1 VQNCTRFVVDWG
13 SYKVEKQRTY
23 MAIDLKS
30 FYASVECIDH
40 DLDPL
45 NANLVVADNSRTDK
59 TICLAVSPALKQF
72 GVPGRPRL
80 YQVEQIVNKLNWKRA
95 ENHRLTK
102 YASINRQHLLKSP
115 TLKIGY
121 QVVKPRMNFY
131 MHKSAEIYGI
141 YLRFIAAKNIHVYSI
156 DEVLM
161 DVTDYLEQHQVPAH
175 VLAKMIIQEIQAE
188 TGITATAGIG
198 TNLYL
203 AKVAMDIV
211 AKHIPGDED
220 GVRIAQMDEQQYRR
234 LLWAHQPLTDFWR
247 IGKGTATRLEKL
259 GLLTMGDVARCS
271 LGTLSDKKN
280 EEILYQEFGKN
291 AELIIDHAWGHETAT
306 LEDIKNYRSSDHGLY
321 SSQVLMKPTSYDD
334 GLKVLGGMSDNLA
347 LDLVQKN
354 AVTNSVGIIV
364 DYDIKSLQMDGS
376 FNGTLVTD
384 YYGRKVPKSDH
395 AKMKLDVPT
404 SSSREL
410 KKAFKN
416 IYAQTNT
423 KMLIRRITLTA
434 TNLVDETD
442 AKKAR
447 QFKQTSLFGNA
458 EAEIVEDKIA
468 QDKRQSDRK
477 IQEMI
482 LDLQKKFDNKNV
494 ILKASD
500 LEKGSTT
507 IERNNQIGG
516 HHA

>member
-1 VQNCTRFVVDWG
+1 MAQ
-13 SYKVEKQRTY
+13 QRTY

-59 TICLAVSPALKQF
+59 TICLAVSPALKKF

-80 YQVEQIVNKLNWKRA
+80 FQVEQIVYKLNRERLKT
-95 ENHRLTK
+95 NSTHRLTK
-102 YASINRQHLLKSP
+102 YSSINRQHLLNSP

-121 QVVKPRMNFY
+121 KTVKPRMNFY
-131 MHKSAEIYGI
+131 MHKSTEIYGI

-161 DVTDYLEQHQVPAH
+161 DVTDYLDHHNISAH
-175 VLAKMIIQEIQAE
+175 ALAKNIIQEIQAE

-211 AKHIPGDED
+211 AKHIPGDND
-220 GVRIAQMDEQQYRR
+220 GVRIAQMNEQQYRK

-247 IGKGTATRLEKL
+247 VGHGTAKRLEKL
-259 GLLTMGDVARCS
+259 GLNTMGDVARCS
-271 LGTLSDKKN
+271 LGTLSDDKN
-280 EEILYQEFGKN
+280 EQILYQEFGKN
-291 AELIIDHAWGHETAT
+291 AELLIDHAWGHETAT
-306 LEDIKNYRSSDHGLY
+306 LEDIKNYRSDDHGLY
-321 SSQVLMKPTSYDD
+321 SSQVLMKPTSYED
-334 GLKVLGGMSDNLA
+334 GLKILRGMSDALA
-347 LDLVQKN
+347 LDLVQKK
-354 AVTNSVGIIV
+354 AVTDRIGVIV
-364 DYDIKSLQMDGS
+364 DYDIKSLQID
-376 FNGTLVTD
+376 NGFTGKLTTD
-384 YYGRKVPKSDH
+384 YYGRKTPKPDH
-395 AKMKLDVPT
+395 GYTKLSAAT
-404 SSSREL
+404 SSSLEL
-410 KKAFKN
+410 RNTFKALYEKHIN
-416 IYAQTNT
+416 S

-434 TNLVDETD
+434 TNLVDESEAT
-442 AKKAR
+442 KKEK
-447 QFKQTSLFGNA
+447 FKQIDLFSNP
-458 EAEIVEDKIA
+458 EQEII
-468 QDKRQSDRK
+468 QDKHAQAKRQQDRK
-477 IQEMI
+477 IQETI
-482 LDLQKKFDNKNV
+482 LDLQKRFNNRNV

>member
-1 VQNCTRFVVDWG
+1 MT
-13 SYKVEKQRTY
+13 KQRTY

-80 YQVEQIVNKLNWKRA
+80 FQVERIVQKLNWQRA
-95 ENHRLTK
+95 KANPSQHLTR
-102 YASINRQHLLKSP
+102 YASINRQHLLNSP
-115 TLKIGY
+115 SLKIGY
-121 QVVKPRMNFY
+121 KTVKPRMNFY
-131 MHKSAEIYGI
+131 MHKSTEIYGI
-141 YLRFIAAKNIHVYSI
+141 YLRFIAAENIHVYSI

-161 DVTDYLEQHQVPAH
+161 DVTDYLETHNVSAH
-175 VLAKMIIQEIQAE
+175 VLAKTIIQQIQSE

-198 TNLYL
+198 TNLFL

-247 IGKGTATRLEKL
+247 IGHGTATRLEKL
-259 GLLTMGDVARCS
+259 GLQTMGDIVRCS
-271 LGTLSDKKN
+271 LGSLSDKLN
-280 EEILYQEFGKN
+280 EQVLYQEFGKN

-306 LEDIKNYRSSDHGLY
+306 LADIKNYRSEDHGLY
-321 SSQVLMKPTSYDD
+321 SSQVLMKPTSYED
-334 GLKVLGGMSDNLA
+334 GLKIVRGMSDNLA
-347 LDLVQKN
+347 LELVQKKQ
-354 AVTNSVGIIV
+354 VTDRVGLIV
-364 DYDIKSLQMDGS
+364 DYDIKSLQIDNS
-376 FNGTLVTD
+376 FTGKLTTD
-384 YYGRKVPKSDH
+384 YYGRKTPKPDH
-395 AKMKLDVPT
+395 AYVKLDFPT

-410 KKAFKN
+410 KHTFKQLYENN
-416 IYAQTNT
+416 IND
-423 KMLIRRITLTA
+423 KMLIRRVTLTA
-434 TNLVDETD
+434 TNLVDET
-442 AKKAR
+442 KA
-447 QFKQTSLFGNA
+447 QQKVAFKQTGLFDNV
-458 EAEIVEDKIA
+458 EADIVEDKA
-468 QDKRQSDRK
+468 SQQQRQQDRK
-477 IQEMI
+477 IQETI
-482 LDLQKKFDNKNV
+482 LELQKKFNNKNI

-500 LEKGSTT
+500 LEAGSTT

>member
-1 VQNCTRFVVDWG
+1 MG
-13 SYKVEKQRTY
+13 KQRTY

-59 TICLAVSPALKQF
+59 TICLAVSPALKKF

-80 YQVEQIVNKLNWKRA
+80 YQVEQIVNKINRQRNQALEYR
-95 ENHRLTK
+95 HLTR
-102 YASINRQHLLKSP
+102 YSSINRQHLLNSP
-115 TLKIGY
+115 TLKVGY
-121 QVVKPRMNFY
+121 KVVKPRMNFY

-141 YLRFIAAKNIHVYSI
+141 YLRFITAKNIHDYSI

-161 DVTDYLEQHQVPAH
+161 DETDYLDQHQIQPH
-175 VLAKMIIQEIQAE
+175 ILAKKIIQEIQAE

-220 GVRIAQMDEQQYRR
+220 GVRIAQMDEQQYRK
-234 LLWAHQPLTDFWR
+234 LLWAHRPMTDFWR

-259 GLLTMGDVARCS
+259 GLMTMGDVARCS
-271 LGTLSDKKN
+271 LGLLSDKNN
-280 EEILYQEFGKN
+280 EEIIYQEFGKN
-291 AELIIDHAWGHETAT
+291 AELIIDHAWGRESAT
-306 LEDIKNYRSSDHGLY
+306 LADIKNYRSSDHGLY
-321 SSQVLMKPTSYDD
+321 SSQVLMKPTSFED
-334 GLKVLGGMSDNLA
+334 GLKIVRGMSDTLS
-347 LDLVQKN
+347 LDLVQKKS
-354 AVTNSVGIIV
+354 VTDQVGIIV
-364 DYDIKSLQMDGS
+364 DYDITSLQIDGS
-376 FNGTLVTD
+376 FSGTLVTD
-384 YYGRKVPKSDH
+384 YYGRKVPKPDH
-395 AKMKLDVPT
+395 AKVKLSAAT

-410 KKAFKN
+410 NAAYKKLYEEHIN
-416 IYAQTNT
+416 N
-423 KMLIRRITLTA
+423 KMLIRRVTLTA
-434 TNLVDETD
+434 NNLVNE
-442 AKKAR
+442 AIAQKKI
-447 QFKQTSLFGNA
+447 QFKQIDLFGNA
-458 EAEIVEDKIA
+458 TEEIVEDKAA
-468 QDKRQSDRK
+468 QAKRQQDHK
-477 IQEMI
+477 IQETI
-482 LDLQKKFDNKNV
+482 LNLQKRFDNKNI

>member
-1 VQNCTRFVVDWG
+1 MGENT
-13 SYKVEKQRTY
+13 RTY

-80 YQVEQIVNKLNWKRA
+80 FQVEQIVSKLNRQRA
-95 ENHRLTK
+95 NELASHRLTR
-102 YASINRQHLLKSP
+102 YSSINRQHLLNSP
-115 TLKIGY
+115 SLKLGY
-121 QVVKPRMNFY
+121 KVVKPRMNFY

-161 DVTDYLEQHQVPAH
+161 DVTDYLKTHTISAH
-175 VLAKMIIQEIQAE
+175 TLAKTIIQQIQAE

-211 AKHIPGDED
+211 AKHIPADQD
-220 GVRIAQMDEQQYRR
+220 GVRIAQMDEHQYRK

-247 IGKGTATRLEKL
+247 IGKGISKRLQKL
-259 GLLTMGDVARCS
+259 GLNTMGDVARCS
-271 LGTLSDKKN
+271 LGTLSDAKN
-280 EEILYQEFGKN
+280 EEILYREFGKN

-306 LEDIKNYRSSDHGLY
+306 LADIKNYRSDDHGLY

-334 GLKVLGGMSDNLA
+334 GLKIVRGMSDALA
-347 LDLVQKN
+347 LELVQKKV
-354 AVTNSVGIIV
+354 VTDRIGLII
-364 DYDIKSLQMDGS
+364 DYDVKSLEIDSS
-376 FNGTLVTD
+376 FSGTLVDD
-384 YYGRKVPKSDH
+384 YYGRKAPKPDH
-395 AKMKLDVPT
+395 TFQNLPVAT
-404 SSSREL
+404 SSSEEL
-410 KKAFKN
+410 RNIFKAMYQNMTNKKL
-416 IYAQTNT
+416 
-423 KMLIRRITLTA
+423 LIRRVTVTA
-434 TNLVDETD
+434 NHLMDE
-442 AKKAR
+442 AKAIQTEKY
-447 QFKQTSLFGNA
+447 KQTSLFDNP
-458 EAEIVEDKIA
+458 EIEIKQEKKA
-468 QDKRQSDRK
+468 SLKRQQDRK
-477 IQEMI
+477 IQETI
-482 LDLQKKFDNKNV
+482 LELQKKFDNKNV

>member
-1 VQNCTRFVVDWG
+1 M
-13 SYKVEKQRTY
+13 EKQRTY

-59 TICLAVSPALKQF
+59 TICLAVSPALKKF
-72 GVPGRPRL
+72 NVPGRPRL
-80 YQVEQIVNKLNWKRA
+80 YQVEQIVNKLNRQRF
-95 ENHRLTK
+95 NDSPHHHLTK
-102 YASINRQHLLKSP
+102 YSSINRQHLLNSP

-121 QVVKPRMNFY
+121 KVVKPRMNFY
-131 MHKSAEIYGI
+131 MHKSTEIYGI
-141 YLRFIAAKNIHVYSI
+141 YLRFIAAENIHVYSI

-161 DVTDYLEQHQVPAH
+161 DVTDYLEQHQITAH
-175 VLAKMIIQEIQAE
+175 VLAKTIIQEIQAE

-220 GVRIAQMDEQQYRR
+220 GVRIAQMNEQQYRK

-247 IGKGTATRLEKL
+247 IGRGTSTRLEKL
-259 GLLTMGDVARCS
+259 GLKTMGDIVRCS
-271 LGTLSDKKN
+271 LGSLSDSQN
-280 EEILYQEFGKN
+280 AEILYQELGKN
-291 AELIIDHAWGHETAT
+291 AELLIDHAWGHETAT
-306 LEDIKNYRSSDHGLY
+306 LADIKNYRADDHGLY
-321 SSQVLMKPTSYDD
+321 SSQVLMKPTSYED
-334 GLKVLGGMSDNLA
+334 GLKITHGMSDNMA
-347 LDLVQKN
+347 LDLVQKRS
-354 AVTNSVGIIV
+354 VTTCIGIIL
-364 DYDIKSLQMDGS
+364 DYDITSLQINSGFS
-376 FNGTLVTD
+376 GKLVTD
-384 YYGRKVPKSDH
+384 YYGRKTPKPDH
-395 AKMKLDVPT
+395 AHVKLSVAT
-404 SSSREL
+404 SSSSEL
-410 KKAFKN
+410 WSTFKTLYESTAN
-416 IYAQTNT
+416 P

-434 TNLVDETD
+434 TNLVDES
-442 AKKAR
+442 KAV
-447 QFKQTSLFGNA
+447 QTIKFKQTNLFGNA
-458 EAEIVEDKIA
+458 EAEIVQDNNA
-468 QDKRQSDRK
+468 QIKRQRDRK
-477 IQEMI
+477 IQETI
-482 LDLQKKFDNKNV
+482 LNLQKRFDNKNV

>member
-1 VQNCTRFVVDWG
+1 MG
-13 SYKVEKQRTY
+13 KLRTY

-40 DLDPL
+40 KLDPL

-80 YQVEQIVNKLNWKRA
+80 FQVEQIVNKLNRNRA
-95 ENHRLTK
+95 NNLSGHRLTR
-102 YASINRQHLLKSP
+102 YSSINRQHLLNSP
-115 TLKIGY
+115 SLKIGY

-161 DVTDYLEQHQVPAH
+161 DVTDYLDQHQIEPH
-175 VLAKMIIQEIQAE
+175 VLAKKIIQEIQAE

-220 GVRIAQMDEQQYRR
+220 GVRIAQMDEQQYRQ

-247 IGKGTATRLEKL
+247 IGKGTSTRLEKL
-259 GLLTMGDVARCS
+259 GLQTMGDVARCS
-271 LGTLSDKKN
+271 LGSLSDSKN
-280 EEILYQEFGKN
+280 AEILYHEFGKN

-321 SSQVLMKPTSYDD
+321 SSQVLMKPTSYED
-334 GLKVLGGMSDNLA
+334 GLKILRGMSDMVSLE
-347 LDLVQKN
+347 LVQKKS
-354 AVTNSVGIIV
+354 VTDRIGVIV
-364 DYDIKSLQMDGS
+364 DYDITSLQIDSS
-376 FNGTLVTD
+376 FSGKLVTD

-395 AKMKLDVPT
+395 AHVKLPAKT

-410 KKAFKN
+410 KASYKELYDQ
-416 IYAQTNT
+416 ITN
-423 KMLIRRITLTA
+423 KKFLIRRITLTA
-434 TNLVDETD
+434 TNLVDETT
-442 AKKAR
+442 AKQTA
-447 QFKQTSLFGNA
+447 QFKQIDLFSNPD
-458 EAEIVEDKIA
+458 AEIN
-468 QDKRQSDRK
+468 QDKTDLAKRKQDRK
-477 IQEMI
+477 IQEII
-482 LDLQKKFDNKNV
+482 LDLQRKFDNKNI

-500 LEKGSTT
+500 LEEGSTT

>member
-1 VQNCTRFVVDWG
+1 MAQ
-13 SYKVEKQRTY
+13 QRTY

-59 TICLAVSPALKQF
+59 TICLAVSPALKNF

-80 YQVEQIVNKLNWKRA
+80 FQVEQIVYKLNRERIKT
-95 ENHRLTK
+95 NSTHRLTK
-102 YASINRQHLLKSP
+102 YSSINRQHLLNSP
-115 TLKIGY
+115 TLRIGY
-121 QVVKPRMNFY
+121 KTVKPRMNFY

-161 DVTDYLEQHQVPAH
+161 DVTDYLDNHNISAH
-175 VLAKMIIQEIQAE
+175 ALAKNIIQEIQAE

-211 AKHIPGDED
+211 AKHIPGDSD
-220 GVRIAQMDEQQYRR
+220 GVRIAQMNEQQYRK

-247 IGKGTATRLEKL
+247 VGHGTAKRLKKL
-259 GLLTMGDVARCS
+259 GLNTMGDVARCS
-271 LGTLSDKKN
+271 LGTLSDDKN
-280 EEILYQEFGKN
+280 EQILYQEFGKN
-291 AELIIDHAWGHETAT
+291 AELLIDHAWGHETAT
-306 LEDIKNYRSSDHGLY
+306 LEDIKNYRSDDHGLY
-321 SSQVLMKPTSYDD
+321 SSQVLMKPTSYED
-334 GLKVLGGMSDNLA
+334 GLKILRGMSDTLA
-347 LDLVQKN
+347 LDLVQKK
-354 AVTNSVGIIV
+354 AVTDRIGVIV
-364 DYDIKSLQMDGS
+364 DYDIKSLQID
-376 FNGTLVTD
+376 NGFTGKLTTD
-384 YYGRKVPKSDH
+384 YYGRKTPKPDH
-395 AKMKLDVPT
+395 GYTKLSAAT
-404 SSSREL
+404 SSSLEL
-410 KKAFKN
+410 RNTFKALYEKHIN
-416 IYAQTNT
+416 S

-434 TNLVDETD
+434 TNLVNEDEATQ
-442 AKKAR
+442 K
-447 QFKQTSLFGNA
+447 QTFKQIDLFSNP
-458 EAEIVEDKIA
+458 EQEIIKDKHA
-468 QDKRQSDRK
+468 QVKRQQDRK
-477 IQEMI
+477 IQETI
-482 LDLQKKFDNKNV
+482 LNLQKRFNNRNV

>member
-1 VQNCTRFVVDWG
+1 M
-13 SYKVEKQRTY
+13 EKQRTY
-23 MAIDLKS
+23 IAIDLKS

-40 DLDPL
+40 NLDPL

-80 YQVEQIVNKLNWKRA
+80 FQVDQIVNELNRKKAQKLS
-95 ENHRLTK
+95 HSYLTR
-102 YASINRQHLLKSP
+102 YSSINRAHILRSP

-121 QVVKPRMNFY
+121 KVVKPRMNFY

-141 YLRFIAAKNIHVYSI
+141 YLRFIEAKNIHVYSI

-161 DVTDYLEQHQVPAH
+161 DVTDYLENHQIAPH
-175 VLAKMIIQEIQAE
+175 ILAKEIIQEIQAE

-211 AKHIPGDED
+211 AKHIPGDKD

-234 LLWAHQPLTDFWR
+234 LLWAHQPMTDFWR
-247 IGKGTATRLEKL
+247 IGKGTANRLEKL
-259 GLLTMGDVARCS
+259 DLYTMGDVARCS
-271 LGTLSDKKN
+271 LGSLSDKKN
-280 EEILYQEFGKN
+280 EEILYNEFGKN

-306 LEDIKNYRSSDHGLY
+306 LADIKNYRSNDHGLY
-321 SSQVLMKPTSYDD
+321 SSQVLMKPTTYED
-334 GLKVLGGMSDNLA
+334 GLKIISGMSDNLS
-347 LDLVQKN
+347 LDLVKKRSL
-354 AVTNSVGIIV
+354 TNSVGIIV
-364 DYDIKSLQMDGS
+364 DYDIKSLQLDGS
-376 FNGTLVTD
+376 FSGTLVTD
-384 YYGRKVPKSDH
+384 YYGRKVPKPDH
-395 AKMKLDVPT
+395 IKMKLNVPT

-410 KKAFKN
+410 KNTFKKLYEKQVN
-416 IYAQTNT
+416 S
-423 KMLIRRITLTA
+423 KMLLRRITLTA
-434 TNLVDETD
+434 NNLVDESD
-442 AKKAR
+442 FSKMH
-447 QFKQTSLFGNA
+447 QFKQTSLFSDA
-458 EAEIVEDKIA
+458 TEDIAEDKQA
-468 QDKRQSDRK
+468 QNKRQSDRK
-477 IQEMI
+477 VQEMI
-482 LDLQKKFDNKNV
+482 LNLQKRFDDKNI

>member
-1 VQNCTRFVVDWG
+1 M
-13 SYKVEKQRTY
+13 EKQRVY

-40 DLDPL
+40 ELDPL

-80 YQVEQIVNKLNWKRA
+80 FQVEQIVKKLNRERSQK
-95 ENHRLTK
+95 LTAQHLTR
-102 YASINRQHLLKSP
+102 YSSINRQHLLRAE

-121 QVVKPRMNFY
+121 KVVKPRMNFY
-131 MHKSAEIYGI
+131 MYKSAEIYGI
-141 YLRFIAAKNIHVYSI
+141 YLRFIAAENIHVYSI

-161 DVTDYLEQHQVPAH
+161 DVTDYLDHHQIPAH
-175 VLAKMIIQEIQAE
+175 VLAKTIIQEIQAE

-220 GVRIAQMDEQQYRR
+220 GVRIAQMDERQYRK
-234 LLWAHQPLTDFWR
+234 LLWAHQPMTDFWR

-259 GLLTMGDVARCS
+259 GLKTMGDVARCS
-271 LGTLSDKKN
+271 LGSLSDPQN
-280 EEILYQEFGKN
+280 EEILYHEFGKN

-306 LEDIKNYRSSDHGLY
+306 LADIKNYRSSDHGLY

-334 GLKVLGGMSDNLA
+334 GFKIMRGMSDNLA
-347 LDLVQKN
+347 LDLVQKKS
-354 AVTNSVGIIV
+354 VTNAVGIIV
-364 DYDIKSLQMDGS
+364 DYDITSLQVDSS
-376 FNGTLVTD
+376 FTGTLVTD
-384 YYGRKVPKSDH
+384 YYGRKVPKPDH
-395 AKMKLDVPT
+395 AKTKLSVAT

-410 KKAFKN
+410 MNAYKTLYEQHINK
-416 IYAQTNT
+416 

-434 TNLVDETD
+434 NNLVDEVNVRQTQ
-442 AKKAR
+442 
-447 QFKQTSLFGNA
+447 QFKQINLFDNT
-458 EAEIVEDKIA
+458 EAEITKDKVN

-482 LDLQKKFDNKNV
+482 LNLQKKFDNKNV